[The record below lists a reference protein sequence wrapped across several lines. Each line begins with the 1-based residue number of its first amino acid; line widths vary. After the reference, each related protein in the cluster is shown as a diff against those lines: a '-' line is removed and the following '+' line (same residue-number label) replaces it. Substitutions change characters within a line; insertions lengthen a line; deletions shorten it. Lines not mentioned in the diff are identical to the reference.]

1 MTCPQRD
8 THCSKRKMDKR
19 SITSAGIHCGVQVKK
34 KDAKILLFELLGLC
48 Y

>member
-34 KDAKILLFELLGLC
+34 KMLKFYYLNCWVYA

>member
-8 THCSKRKMDKR
+8 MHCSKRKMDKCY
-19 SITSAGIHCGVQVKK
+19 IKSAGIHCGDQVKK
-34 KDAKILLFELLGLC
+34 QMLKFYYSNYWVYA